1 MTYLHTTP
9 ATRDRAAPGLLVA
22 LGAPPSDTEQC
33 FIIWENGVV
42 YCEYD
47 WRDDLWVQRDFD
59 PITGERAYI
68 DPSEIIAHGH
78 DEAPA
83 RAFYRRWQIENGYVR
98 ATDLDR
104 AIREATD
111 EEIEDALAAQT
122 LMENDQ

>member
-59 PITGERAYI
+59 PITGERA
-68 DPSEIIAHGH
+68 DETRARSSPTVMTKRRPAPSTAAGRSRT
-78 DEAPA
+78 DTSAPLIWTE
-83 RAFYRRWQIENGYVR
+83 RSERRR
-98 ATDLDR
+98 TRKSKTPSPLR
-104 AIREATD
+104 P
-111 EEIEDALAAQT
+111 
-122 LMENDQ
+122 